1 MSNCFK
7 KYDLN
12 PKTCKFVSKCPEDKI
27 RDENFKCVNK
37 TETKPRTKPRTETI
51 TKTKKKINHEEI
63 LRKRTDDLRDLFK
76 SKTNAWETV
85 LKKNIIRS
93 KLMNIRDQSEKRGYD
108 DLTRNVTKL
117 LKRVD
122 VYTGNIKTNRNG
134 NPISIFEYNS
144 NKVNLN
150 LGKRTR
156 KHANVSL

>member
-1 MSNCFK
+1 MSKCFK

-12 PKTCKFVSKCPEDKI
+12 PKTCKFVAKCPEDKI
-27 RDENFKCVNK
+27 RDENFKCINK
-37 TETKPRTKPRTETI
+37 TENKKQ
-51 TKTKKKINHEEI
+51 KKKKINHEEI
-63 LRKRTDDLRDLFK
+63 LRKRADDLRDLFK
-76 SKTNAWETV
+76 SKSNAWETV
-85 LKKNIIRS
+85 LKKNIIRT

-108 DLTRNVTKL
+108 DLTRNVTNL

-122 VYTGNIKTNRNG
+122 VYTGKIKTNRNG
-134 NPISIFEYNS
+134 NQVTIFEYNS

>member
-12 PKTCKFVSKCPEDKI
+12 PKTCKFVSKCPEGKI

-37 TETKPRTKPRTETI
+37 TETKPKTKPKTETN
-51 TKTKKKINHEEI
+51 TKTKKKINYEEI
-63 LRKRTDDLRDLFK
+63 LRKRADDLRDLFK

-85 LKKNIIRS
+85 LKKNIIRT
-93 KLMNIRDQSEKRGYD
+93 KLMNIRDQSEKRGYE

-134 NPISIFEYNS
+134 NPVSIFEYNS

>member
-1 MSNCFK
+1 MK
-7 KYDLN
+7 
-12 PKTCKFVSKCPEDKI
+12 SKA
-27 RDENFKCVNK
+27 
-37 TETKPRTKPRTETI
+37 RTET
-51 TKTKKKINHEEI
+51 TKKINYEEI
-63 LRKRTDDLRDLFK
+63 LRT
-76 SKTNAWETV
+76 
-85 LKKNIIRS
+85 
-93 KLMNIRDQSEKRGYD
+93 KLMNIRDQSEKRGYE

-134 NPISIFEYNS
+134 NPVSIFEYNS

>member
-1 MSNCFK
+1 MSKCFK

-12 PKTCKFVSKCPEDKI
+12 PKTCKFVAKCPEDKI
-27 RDENFKCVNK
+27 RDENFKCINK
-37 TETKPRTKPRTETI
+37 PEKQ

-63 LRKRTDDLRDLFK
+63 LRKRADDLRDLFK

-122 VYTGNIKTNRNG
+122 VYTGKIKTNRNG
-134 NPISIFEYNS
+134 NPVTVFNYNA

>member
-1 MSNCFK
+1 MSKCFK

-12 PKTCKFVSKCPEDKI
+12 PKTCKFVAKCPEDKI
-27 RDENFKCVNK
+27 RDENFKCINK
-37 TETKPRTKPRTETI
+37 TKTEPKAKTE
-51 TKTKKKINHEEI
+51 TKTKKKVNYEEI
-63 LRKRTDDLRDLFK
+63 LRKRADDLRDLFK
-76 SKTNAWETV
+76 SKTNAWEPL

-117 LKRVD
+117 LKKID
-122 VYTGNIKTNRNG
+122 IYTGKIKTNING
-134 NPISIFEYNS
+134 NPVNIFNS

>member
-12 PKTCKFVSKCPEDKI
+12 PKTCKFVSKCPEGKI

-37 TETKPRTKPRTETI
+37 TEMKSKARTETN
-51 TKTKKKINHEEI
+51 TKTKKKINYEEI

-85 LKKNIIRS
+85 LKKNIIRT

-134 NPISIFEYNS
+134 NPVSIFDYNS

>member
-12 PKTCKFVSKCPEDKI
+12 PKTCKFVSKCPEGKI

-37 TETKPRTKPRTETI
+37 PKAKP
-51 TKTKKKINHEEI
+51 KTKKKINHEEI

-76 SKTNAWETV
+76 SKTNEWEPL

-93 KLMNIRDQSEKRGYD
+93 KLMNIRDQSEKRGYH
-108 DLTRNVTKL
+108 DLTSNVTKL
-117 LKRVD
+117 LKKID
-122 VYTGNIKTNRNG
+122 IYTGKIKTNRNG
-134 NPISIFEYNS
+134 NPVNIFNS

-150 LGKRTR
+150 FGKRTR

>member
-1 MSNCFK
+1 
-7 KYDLN
+7 LN

-37 TETKPRTKPRTETI
+37 PKTN
-51 TKTKKKINHEEI
+51 TKTKKKINYEEI

-85 LKKNIIRS
+85 LKKNIIRT

-134 NPISIFEYNS
+134 NPVSIFEYNS

>member
-37 TETKPRTKPRTETI
+37 PETKQKANA
-51 TKTKKKINHEEI
+51 KTKKKINHEEI
-63 LRKRTDDLRDLFK
+63 LRKRADDLRDLFK

-85 LKKNIIRS
+85 LKKNIIRT
-93 KLMNIRDQSEKRGYD
+93 KLMNIRDQSEKRGYE

-134 NPISIFEYNS
+134 NPVSIFEYNS

>member
-12 PKTCKFVSKCPEDKI
+12 PKTCKFVSKCPEGKI

-37 TETKPRTKPRTETI
+37 TETN
-51 TKTKKKINHEEI
+51 TKTKKKINYEEI

-85 LKKNIIRS
+85 LKKNIIRT

-134 NPISIFEYNS
+134 NPVSIFDYNS